1 MGKHLKLRR
10 PSHATVV
17 AYLALLIA
25 LGGSAYAAGQL
36 SKNSVGSKQLKR
48 NSVTSLKVKDRSLKP
63 EDFAQGT
70 LQGAEGAKGP
80 QGPPGTPGTSR
91 GFQAFG
97 SVNYD
102 KFSSSPFGSTVVSLD
117 VVPGAYFATASVA
130 AETVNGITSTVIC
143 RLINEGG
150 GGLSSATTGAQP
162 VREDGTTDNFTL
174 TALFQVTSGQ
184 RLDLECYKDNATSG
198 ARVSANIVAVQ
209 ISDVT
214 GSTD

>member
-25 LGGSAYAAGQL
+25 LGGGAYAADQL
-36 SKNSVGSKQLKR
+36 SKNSVGNRQLKR
-48 NSVTSLKVKDRSLKP
+48 NSVTSLKVKDGSLRP
-63 EDFAQGT
+63 EDFAQRA
-70 LQGAEGAKGP
+70 LQGAEGP
-80 QGPPGTPGTSR
+80 QGPPGIPGTSR

-102 KFSSSPFGSTVVSLD
+102 KFSSSPFGSTVVSLG
-117 VVPGAYFATASVA
+117 VPPGAYFATASVG
-130 AETVNGITSTVIC
+130 AETVNAITSTVIC

-150 GGLSSATTGAQP
+150 AGVRSATMRAQP
-162 VREDGTTDNFTL
+162 VREDSTADNFTL

-184 RLDLECYKDNATSG
+184 RLDLECYKDNAASG

>member
-1 MGKHLKLRR
+1 MGMHLKRRR
-10 PSHATVV
+10 PGHATVV
-17 AYLALLIA
+17 AYLALFVA
-25 LGGSAYAAGQL
+25 LGGGAYAAGQL
-36 SKNSVGSKQLKR
+36 SKNTVGTKQLKR
-48 NSVTSLKVKDRSLKP
+48 DSVTSLKVRDGSLRP
-63 EDFAQGT
+63 EDFAKGT
-70 LQGAEGAKGP
+70 LQGAEGAQGA

-102 KFSSSPFGSTVVSLD
+102 KFSSSPYGSTVVSLD
-117 VVPGAYFATASVA
+117 VPPGAYFATASVA
-130 AETVNGITSTVIC
+130 AETVNAITGTVIC

-150 GGLSSATTGAQP
+150 AGLRSATTRAQP
-162 VREDGTTDNFTL
+162 VRADGTADNFTL

-184 RLDLECYKDNATSG
+184 TLDLECYTDTATSG

-214 GSTD
+214 GFTD